1 MADMTV
7 TVTMA
12 AEEFVEFLEWK
23 KDRAVYSAQLVK
35 MRRLPEV
42 IYKKLEYA
50 LEPDPKK
57 GGEIQDHRSRTP
69 GRPVGHGRGVF
80 RKIKENHLRLVLTT
94 RRRWRYKRRETRL
107 GYTYYNTIPGG
118 TQPKKGRGHGPV

>member
-23 KDRAVYSAQLVK
+23 KDRTVYSAQLVK

-42 IYKKLEYA
+42 IYKKLENA

-57 GGEIQDHRSRTP
+57 AGKFKITDHEHLADLWDMAGEFFD
-69 GRPVGHGRGVF
+69 
-80 RKIKENHLRLVLTT
+80 K
-94 RRRWRYKRRETRL
+94 
-107 GYTYYNTIPGG
+107 
-118 TQPKKGRGHGPV
+118 

>member
-7 TVTMA
+7 TVTMT

-42 IYKKLEYA
+42 IYKKLECA

-57 GGEIQDHRSRTP
+57 AGKFKITDHEHLSDLWDMAGEFFD
-69 GRPVGHGRGVF
+69 
-80 RKIKENHLRLVLTT
+80 K
-94 RRRWRYKRRETRL
+94 
-107 GYTYYNTIPGG
+107 
-118 TQPKKGRGHGPV
+118 

>member
-7 TVTMA
+7 TVTMT

-23 KDRAVYSAQLVK
+23 KDRAAYSAQLVK
-35 MRRLPEV
+35 LRRLPEA

-57 GGEIQDHRSRTP
+57 AGKFKITDHEHLADLWDMAREFSTNKRKPPAP
-69 GRPVGHGRGVF
+69 GAD
-80 RKIKENHLRLVLTT
+80 
-94 RRRWRYKRRETRL
+94 
-107 GYTYYNTIPGG
+107 NTAQVAI
-118 TQPKKGRGHGPV
+118 

>member
-7 TVTMA
+7 TVTMT

-50 LEPDPKK
+50 LEPGPKK
-57 GGEIQDHRSRTP
+57 AGKFKITDHEHLADLWDMAGEFFD
-69 GRPVGHGRGVF
+69 
-80 RKIKENHLRLVLTT
+80 K
-94 RRRWRYKRRETRL
+94 
-107 GYTYYNTIPGG
+107 
-118 TQPKKGRGHGPV
+118 

>member
-7 TVTMA
+7 TVTMT

-42 IYKKLEYA
+42 IYKKLEYPWS
-50 LEPDPKK
+50 L
-57 GGEIQDHRSRTP
+57 TP
-69 GRPVGHGRGVF
+69 
-80 RKIKENHLRLVLTT
+80 
-94 RRRWRYKRRETRL
+94 KRRGNSRSPIT
-107 GYTYYNTIPGG
+107 NTWQTCGTWPGNFSTNKRKPPAPG
-118 TQPKKGRGHGPV
+118 ADNTAQVAI